1 MPADGANDLPHSGG
15 PRNPDRTPA
24 RLVHRT
30 RERARLRVPSRRRDL
45 DWFLALYEDLRAHPD
60 IDEVTMNPVTG
71 SVVLSFAP
79 GTNVDALLSGNRLLT
94 LAAEP
99 PPEGAH
105 DDGHPHH
112 FHSGLNN
119 MRILI
124 FLIMSALSIQ
134 QLLKGQF
141 LVPILTIM
149 LYVVDLAVNLR
160 LEQEAA
166 LEPHPNPGKETAPQ

>member
-1 MPADGANDLPHSGG
+1 MPADGTKDLPNPGG
-15 PRNPDRTPA
+15 SRNPDPAPA

-45 DWFLALYEDLRAHPD
+45 NWFLALYEDLRAHPD

-71 SVVLSFAP
+71 SVVLSFGP
-79 GTNVDALLSGNRLLT
+79 GADLDALLSGNRLLT
-94 LAAEP
+94 LVAEP
-99 PPEGAH
+99 QRDRTGH
-105 DDGHPHH
+105 DGHPHH

-141 LVPILTIM
+141 LVPILTIT

-166 LEPHPNPGKETAPQ
+166 LEPHPNADNEAGPQ